1 MTVVDG
7 LLALPARYLGL
18 HQGVLIAALV
28 VIALVHTR
36 SRIGG
41 ALSTA
46 AWCLG
51 AAVYGWNEFAG
62 RDGGL
67 VFLNVQTPKWLFF
80 SALAGVFVY
89 NVAIAG
95 RALTRKVAAPS
106 PTSKPA

>member
-1 MTVVDG
+1 VTSLAE

-18 HQGVLIAALV
+18 HQGLLIASLV
-28 VIALVHTR
+28 VLAVIHTR

-46 AWCLG
+46 GWCL
-51 AAVYGWNEFAG
+51 AATAFGWQQFAG
-62 RDGGL
+62 QAGGL

-80 SALAGVFVY
+80 SAMTGVFVY
-89 NVAIAG
+89 NIVIAA

-106 PTSKPA
+106 STSKPA

>member
-1 MTVVDG
+1 MTTVGG

-18 HQGVLIAALV
+18 HQGLLIVALVLIA
-28 VIALVHTR
+28 IIHTR

-46 AWCLG
+46 GWCIG
-51 AAVYGWNEFAG
+51 AAVYGWGEFAG

-89 NVAIAG
+89 NVVIAA

-106 PTSKPA
+106 STSKPA

>member
-1 MTVVDG
+1 MSLDG

-18 HQGVLIAALV
+18 QQGLLIAALV
-28 VIALVHTR
+28 VIALIHTR

-46 AWCLG
+46 GWCAG
-51 AAVYGWNEFAG
+51 AAVYGWNQFAG

-80 SALAGVFVY
+80 SAVTGVFVY
-89 NVAIAG
+89 NVVIAS
-95 RALTRKVAAPS
+95 RALRRKVAAPS
-106 PTSKPA
+106 STSKAA